1 MIQVLYSWA
10 ELPFMVR
17 EIGETKIRRSI
28 WIVIDV
34 LRATS
39 TIVAA
44 FEAGC
49 LAIVPASGIAEAR
62 SLRRVSKR
70 RDRLLVGERNGRPIK
85 GFDLGNSPREFIS
98 GRVSGRE
105 LVQTTSNGTRAINA
119 VSVLEARD
127 IWMASFGNAHAIGRR
142 AAKEQKNGR
151 GKSVHIL
158 CSGKQGR
165 FCLEDAVCAGMII
178 ERMKVRKSELTDS
191 ASACWNLYQQH
202 QLDLRRM
209 LRKSDWGRYLINI
222 GLGLDLEFCA
232 RTNWSGIVPVLSK
245 GIIKPG

>member
-10 ELPFMVR
+10 ELSIMVR
-17 EIGETKIRRSI
+17 EMGRTKVCRSI

-49 LAIVPASGIAEAR
+49 LTIVPASGIAEAR
-62 SLRRVSKR
+62 SLRRASKTK
-70 RDRLLVGERNGRPIK
+70 DCLLGGERNGRPIK
-85 GFDLGNSPREFIS
+85 GFDLGNSPQEFVPS
-98 GRVSGRE
+98 RVAGRK
-105 LVQTTSNGTRAINA
+105 LVQTTTNGTRAINA
-119 VSVLEARD
+119 VSDLGARD
-127 IWMASFGNAHAIGRR
+127 IWMASFGNAHTVGSR
-142 AAKEQKNGR
+142 AAKGQKHSR

-165 FCLEDAVCAGMII
+165 FCLEDAVCAGMVIDC
-178 ERMKVRKSELTDS
+178 MKARKSELTDS

-202 QLDLRRM
+202 QSDLRGM
-209 LRKSDWGRYLINI
+209 LRKSDWGKYLVSI
-222 GLGLDLEFCA
+222 GLGQDLEFCA
-232 RTNWSGIVPVLSK
+232 RTNWSRIVPVLSK
-245 GIIKPG
+245 GVIKPG